1 MEAFWLS
8 PSPPGDLPWVMRQE
22 GMLLTG
28 ILALGAMTAVM
39 ILALRPRW
47 LESPLGGMD
56 KAYLLHKWLGI
67 IAIALSVAHWL
78 TKQSKPLIVTAIGN
92 AGRPAK
98 VPAPD
103 WVGILKPYAKTLGE
117 WTFYALI
124 LMLVITLARR
134 AVPYKRWYW
143 LHRFMPLAYLLLVFH
158 GIVLTPPAYWEGLG
172 GWLLALTMMLGIAA
186 AVRQLLRDLR
196 PRYPHAGTVVS
207 LAQRGDVLEVQ
218 CRMGDSWPGH
228 DAGQFVFLRLPGEQE
243 AHPFTL
249 SDADKQN
256 HLVRFHIKQRGDW
269 TGSLRERLAP
279 GIAVELDGPYGRF
292 VPPDHD
298 DGAVHVWVG
307 AGVARPPSCPGW
319 ASFTRT
325 AMLPRPGCNMP
336 VSMRSTPWLR
346 RCKRLPRVIPTCI
359 WTSSPTAVA
368 GHPQRCSSDI
378 RPTNHCKCGS
388 VAPRPWANNWN
399 KRSSNHCR
407 RLPGN
412 CTGNT
417 SRFVKPILA
426 RAEGHAL
433 REANQGN
440 TRFSVFGRIS

>member
-1 MEAFWLS
+1 MRRFVLLVLASFFVIWAMEAFWLS

-196 PRYPHAGTVVS
+196 PRYPHAGAVVS

-218 CRMGDSWPGH
+218 CRMGDSWQGH

-298 DGAVHVWVG
+298 DGAVHVWVS
-307 AGVARPPSCPGW
+307 AGVGATPFLSWLGQLHQDGHAPQAWLQYACQHAVDPLAQALQEAAARHPDVHLDIFADGRRWSPTEVLQRYQADKPLQVWFCGPAAMGKQLEQALKQSLPA
-319 ASFTRT
+319 AS
-325 AMLPRPGCNMP
+325 
-336 VSMRSTPWLR
+336 WQLR
-346 RCKRLPRVIPTCI
+346 REHFAFR
-359 WTSSPTAVA
+359 
-368 GHPQRCSSDI
+368 
-378 RPTNHCKCGS
+378 
-388 VAPRPWANNWN
+388 
-399 KRSSNHCR
+399 
-407 RLPGN
+407 
-412 CTGNT
+412 
-417 SRFVKPILA
+417 
-426 RAEGHAL
+426 
-433 REANQGN
+433 
-440 TRFSVFGRIS
+440 